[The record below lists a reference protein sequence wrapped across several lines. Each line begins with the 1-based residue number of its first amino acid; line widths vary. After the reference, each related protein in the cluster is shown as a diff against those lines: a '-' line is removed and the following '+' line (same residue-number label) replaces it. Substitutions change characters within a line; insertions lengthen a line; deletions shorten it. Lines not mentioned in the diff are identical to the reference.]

1 MALPVVLVH
10 GIRVSRT
17 MWDPVVGRLDRPAL
31 AVDLPGHGSR
41 RGETFAMAAATEAV
55 ADAVDHVGGRA
66 LLAGLSLGG
75 FVGIAAAGRYPERV
89 AGLVAIGCTARSTH
103 LARLYRAAAALAAR
117 FPAQANQFSAYAFR
131 RALPRPAA
139 DAVLAGGLTSE
150 VLPAVVTAVAGHDQL
165 GALAGY
171 PGPVWLVNGDRDPFR
186 ADERAYLAA
195 CRDGR
200 LVRLP
205 RTGHVTALADPVR
218 LARLIEDAA
227 AHAERHDRTRSAI

>member
-1 MALPVVLVH
+1 MTLPVVLVH

-17 MWDPVVGRLDRPAL
+17 MWEPVVGELDRPAL
-31 AVDLPGHGSR
+31 ALDLPGHGAR
-41 RGETFAMAAATEAV
+41 RGETFTMAAATGAV
-55 ADAVDHVGGRA
+55 ADAVDRLGGRA

-75 FVGIAAAGRYPERV
+75 FVGIAAAGRFPERV
-89 AGLVAIGCTARSTH
+89 AGLVAIGCTARP
-103 LARLYRAAAALAAR
+103 ARLVGLYRGAAALAAR
-117 FPAQANQFSAYAFR
+117 FPEQANRFSAYAFR

-139 DAVLAGGLTSE
+139 DAVVAGGLSSE
-150 VLPAVVTAVAGHDQL
+150 VMPAVVAAVAGHDQL
-165 GALAGY
+165 AALAGY

-200 LVRLP
+200 LIRLP
-205 RTGHVTALADPVR
+205 RAGHVTTLADPVR

-227 AHAERHDRTRSAI
+227 AHAERHHRAAR